1 MGVAPKPPLA
11 TIQKKKIALA
21 FLWGFILER
30 PT

>member
-1 MGVAPKPPLA
+1 LPPSPLW
-11 TIQKKKIALA
+11 QQYKKKIALA